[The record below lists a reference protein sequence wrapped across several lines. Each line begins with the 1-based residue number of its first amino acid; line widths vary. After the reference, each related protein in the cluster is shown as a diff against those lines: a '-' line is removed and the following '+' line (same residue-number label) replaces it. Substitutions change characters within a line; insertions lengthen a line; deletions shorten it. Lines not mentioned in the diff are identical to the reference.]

1 LTTIPGV
8 DAVAAISAPLVNSLV
23 IPTAVVSLDA
33 SPPQVAPEPANAL
46 AMGIGGSQ
54 VHVGGSD
61 SLSAAHFFVSPDFF
75 INVEAEI
82 VRGRDIDRRD
92 TVRSPWV
99 AVINESAAQRF
110 WPGEDPIGKQF
121 RLPVVPDERPRTV
134 IGVVR
139 DIPLTVQQRGE
150 QPAIYTPYLQQP
162 THYPLPGAN
171 MFGRMVF
178 MLRTAGEPVGAL
190 PAARRVVAGIDPD
203 WPLAGVMTM
212 DEQLAAIGT
221 RDRAEYVIVLA
232 AFALT
237 AALLAAIG
245 IYGLMSYTVAQRTR
259 EIGIRIALGA
269 RSGEI
274 VLRVGR
280 QGLLLVT
287 AGLIAGLAG
296 SIVITPLLE
305 SQLWDVTP
313 TDPAT
318 FAAVAV
324 FLVSWRAWC
333 RCAAR
338 SRWPRRAPCG
348 ANERR
353 GCR

>member
-1 LTTIPGV
+1 
-8 DAVAAISAPLVNSLV
+8 
-23 IPTAVVSLDA
+23 
-33 SPPQVAPEPANAL
+33 
-46 AMGIGGSQ
+46 
-54 VHVGGSD
+54 
-61 SLSAAHFFVSPDFF
+61 
-75 INVEAEI
+75 
-82 VRGRDIDRRD
+82 
-92 TVRSPWV
+92 
-99 AVINESAAQRF
+99 
-110 WPGEDPIGKQF
+110 
-121 RLPVVPDERPRTV
+121 
-134 IGVVR
+134 
-139 DIPLTVQQRGE
+139 
-150 QPAIYTPYLQQP
+150 
-162 THYPLPGAN
+162 
-171 MFGRMVF
+171 
-178 MLRTAGEPVGAL
+178 
-190 PAARRVVAGIDPD
+190 
-203 WPLAGVMTM
+203 MTM

-280 QGLLLVT
+280 QGLLVVT